1 MNIKKACMDLDY
13 ISGMGVWKVDHPVN
27 FRSTR
32 YVHLY
37 LYSESKEITKKC
49 TYHSAKNDIT
59 TSENFLD

>member
-13 ISGMGVWKVDHPVN
+13 ISGVGVRRVDYSVN
-27 FRSTR
+27 YSSTR

-37 LYSESKEITKKC
+37 LYSKSKEITKKC